1 MPKRGEMF
9 CPSPE
14 ECPPAVTRLIQECMR
29 RNPRDRP
36 SAREIYRHVPHQAGQ
51 TLFDRVQAHK
61 ACMQMDSVIEGREV
75 VGCSRQP

>member
-1 MPKRGEMF
+1 MLQFGVCLWEIVTSLMPKRGEMF

-36 SAREIYRHVPHQAGQ
+36 SAREIYRHVRRQAEQ
-51 TLFDRVQAHK
+51 L
-61 ACMQMDSVIEGREV
+61 I
-75 VGCSRQP
+75 